1 MPRSI
6 VEGNLEGEGYKLR
19 CAVLNNGTQVITQ
32 GSLKKMLAK
41 IWPNRGTLLENL
53 LPEKRLLR
61 YMDVNSRKI
70 FDMQI
75 KFKNVKGESR
85 LAYKAEIVLALC
97 KVYSAARSAD
107 ALTHD
112 ELYVAKLLRVI
123 SAKIAPKGIETTIN
137 DVTGYSPFVS
147 LILEQKIKEQK
158 IFPDLYYSEIYR
170 LKKMKQPQG
179 SQRAKWFSQITTK
192 LIYEA
197 MCPELSKIL
206 ERKNPII
213 NKKTGMRRYRH
224 HQFLD
229 PVRLNNHL
237 NKIIGLM
244 LGSDD
249 WKGFMLLF
257 EKMCQRSNE
266 YTLALNTRANL
277 RLVK

>member
-6 VEGNLEGEGYKLR
+6 VEGNLGDAGYKLR
-19 CAVLNNGTQVITQ
+19 CAVLNDGTQVITQ
-32 GSLKKMLAK
+32 GSLKKMLAN

-75 KFKNVKGESR
+75 RFKNLKDEPR
-85 LAYKAEIVLALC
+85 LGYKAEILLALY

-107 ALTHD
+107 ALTRD

-123 SAKIAPKGIETTIN
+123 SEKIAPKGIEATIN
-137 DVTGYSPFVS
+137 DVTGYSPFVT
-147 LILEQKIKEQK
+147 LILEQKTKEQK

-170 LKKMKQPQG
+170 LKEMKQSKG
-179 SQRAKWFSQITTK
+179 SQRGKWFSQITTN
-192 LIYEA
+192 LIYEPL
-197 MCPELSKIL
+197 CPGLSKVL
-206 ERKNPII
+206 GRKNPI

-237 NKIIGLM
+237 NQIIGLM

-249 WKGFMLLF
+249 WEGFMLLF

-266 YTLALNTRANL
+266 YTLALNTRVNL